1 MRPGLAAL
9 ELAEDP
15 DAWAALGFVVDGGRC
30 RVGATQLRLRGGDGG
45 IRSWTLAG
53 AASAEVD
60 GLPTTLGEPP
70 GGAAAAHPNGVTGVD
85 HVVVATPDARR
96 TFAAL
101 GAAGIEVR
109 GAQET
114 ATARRGFG
122 LLRDALVE
130 VVGPLRPDGDHPAA
144 FWGLTLVAADL
155 DAAAALLGD
164 RLGPVKDAVQPGRRI
179 ATVRAQA
186 AGIHTPLALITPR
199 AAT

>member
-1 MRPGLAAL
+1 VRPGLAAL

-15 DAWAALGFVVDGGRC
+15 AAWAALGFVVDGGRC
-30 RVGATQLRLRGGDGG
+30 RVGATELLLRVGDGG

-60 GLPTTLGEPP
+60 GLRTTLADPP
-70 GGAAAAHPNGVTGVD
+70 GGAAPAHPNGVTGVD
-85 HVVVATPDARR
+85 HVVVATPDVQR

-101 GAAGIEVR
+101 DAAGIEVR
-109 GAQET
+109 GMQE
-114 ATARRGFG
+114 AGSARRGFG

-130 VVGPLRPDGDHPAA
+130 VVGPLSPDGDQPAA
-144 FWGLTLVAADL
+144 FWGLTLVASDL

-179 ATVRAQA
+179 ATVRAEA
-186 AGIHTPLALITPR
+186 AGIRTPLALITPR
-199 AAT
+199 AS